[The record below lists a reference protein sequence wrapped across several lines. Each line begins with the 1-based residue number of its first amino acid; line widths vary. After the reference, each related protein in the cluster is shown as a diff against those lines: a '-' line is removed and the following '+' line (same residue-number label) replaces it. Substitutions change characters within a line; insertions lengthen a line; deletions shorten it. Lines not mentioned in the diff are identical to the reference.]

1 MTVAALD
8 NNEVAV
14 RQRGQR
20 EDEYNNQIVLE
31 YLGGKWALDNMTRG
45 GGGGRKTSGW
55 RTTRGDLAAS
65 YASPERLIRTS
76 LTAIVQPQLSWGN
89 DYGQSF
95 VTTRLITLP

>member
-1 MTVAALD
+1 MTVPALD
-8 NNEVAV
+8 NNEVAA

-20 EDEYNNQIVLE
+20 EDECNNQIVLDH
-31 YLGGKWALDNMTRG
+31 LGGKRALDNTTRG
-45 GGGGRKTSGW
+45 GGGRRKTSGW

-65 YASPERLIRTS
+65 DAPPERLIRTS

-89 DYGQSF
+89 DYGRSF